1 MKETIFLFDN
11 YTETGI
17 LHNMF
22 KTPNYWDLFTFTVT
36 PKFSTSF
43 DPRNVFNFSNTKYWI
58 GEWRSDPHNLTFCF
72 RYFSVKAIGY
82 EITTSWHT
90 GETAGRAK
98 KWGFSGSK
106 DGIHWYQYSEV
117 DYALNSSETYYVS
130 WSSVIPMNCFKI
142 TTIESIN
149 GYYQN
154 RFDLAG
160 IDVYGYIVTTE
171 KVLSINLYHFFSI
184 RSLFLHFFCIC
195 FSNKLQ

>member
-22 KTPNYWDLFTFTVT
+22 RTPNYWDLFTY
-36 PKFSTSF
+36 TSSSQY
-43 DPRNVFNFSNTKYWI
+43 DPSNVFNFTNKGYWI
-58 GEWRSDPHNLTFCF
+58 GEERNDPHNLTFCF
-72 RYFSVKAIGY
+72 RYFSVKVIGY
-82 EITTSWHT
+82 EITTSSK
-90 GETAGRAK
+90 GGRGK

-106 DGIHWYQYSEV
+106 DGVHWYHYSEV
-117 DYALNSSETYYVS
+117 DHELNTSETYYVS

-171 KVLSINLYHFFSI
+171 NVLSINLYHFFSI